1 MYYSLNLVLLSKLDV
16 LIPLLNSLENSFASL
31 YSIVY
36 HVIVRLLF
44 STISQKLNSSWSEM
58 GQPLLRAIRNFAA
71 FWTTC
76 VFDQMGNK
84 FLASSSSDFIF
95 CRF

>member
-31 YSIVY
+31 YSVVG

-44 STISQKLNSSWSEM
+44 
-58 GQPLLRAIRNFAA
+58 
-71 FWTTC
+71 
-76 VFDQMGNK
+76 
-84 FLASSSSDFIF
+84 
-95 CRF
+95 